1 MLGCTAYEINLIGQ
15 HTNKWFLLL
24 NREKAIG
31 GICMQQINNKLVV
44 KKAIA
49 FSLFM
54 TIMMS
59 FIVENPMPNT
69 AIYLLVVGVVSF
81 IGFCIIQ
88 FITSK
93 AYNKFLKDTTDF

>member
-1 MLGCTAYEINLIGQ
+1 
-15 HTNKWFLLL
+15 
-24 NREKAIG
+24 
-31 GICMQQINNKLVV
+31 MQKINNKLVV

-54 TIMMS
+54 TIIMA
-59 FIVENPMPNT
+59 FIVENPTPNK

-81 IGFCIIQ
+81 IGFCIINL
-88 FITSK
+88 ITSK

>member
-1 MLGCTAYEINLIGQ
+1 
-15 HTNKWFLLL
+15 
-24 NREKAIG
+24 
-31 GICMQQINNKLVV
+31 MQQINNKLVV

-59 FIVENPMPNT
+59 FIVQNPMPNT

-93 AYNKFLKDTTDF
+93 AYKKFLK